1 MTQKKY
7 PAYKPSSTEWLGE
20 VPSHWKVMRLRF
32 ILASD
37 GVKIGPFGSALK
49 YEYIKDQGIKI
60 YGQEHVIKD
69 DFSLGKKY
77 IDSEKF
83 AELETYELLSGDV
96 IVTMMGTTGKCKVFP
111 EGVERGIMDSHLTRL
126 RTKLHEY
133 LPQLLALIINDSH
146 LIYSQIKWFSKGSIM
161 EGLNS
166 TIIKSL
172 YIPIP
177 PLEEQKQIL
186 KYITEKKEKI
196 DSTIRQKERLI
207 ELLQE
212 ERTAIINQ
220 AVTRG
225 LDRNVK
231 MKDSGVG
238 WLGDIPEHWVSSRLR
253 YYIQVLTDFT
263 ANGSF
268 ASLAENVKYKDQP
281 DYSRLIR
288 LTDLREDL
296 KNEQAIYVDEHGHK
310 YLKKSELFG
319 GELLIANVGAYA
331 GLVCRM
337 PFYNGK
343 ATLGPNMFLLKTSS
357 GLTNE
362 FAFYLLTSDFIST
375 PLKISASS
383 TAQPKLNKD
392 NIREVQIV
400 VPPVN
405 EQHIIVEYLKTKLEI
420 LNKTLSET
428 ERQILLLK
436 EYRTSLINE
445 VVTGKRCVLDEQV
458 SELLP

>member
-225 LDRNVK
+225 LDPNVK
-231 MKDSGVG
+231 MKDSGVE
-238 WLGDIPEHWVSSRLR
+238 WLGKIPEHWKKTRLKTVLLKIGSGVTPKGGAEVYQTSGIPILRSQNIHFDGLRLDDVAYITEDIHRSMNSSRVVSGD
-253 YYIQVLTDFT
+253 VLLNITG
-263 ANGSF
+263 ASIGRSF
-268 ASLAENVKYKDQP
+268 
-281 DYSRLIR
+281 
-288 LTDLREDL
+288 
-296 KNEQAIYVDEHGHK
+296 YVDDLLGEANVNQHVCILRPDNDVNTK
-310 YLKKSELFG
+310 YLYYFLASELSQLQIA
-319 GELLIANVGAYA
+319 LLQTGANRE
-331 GLVCRM
+331 GLN
-337 PFYNGK
+337 FEQ
-343 ATLGPNMFLLKTSS
+343 LGNFLL
-357 GLTNE
+357 
-362 FAFYLLTSDFIST
+362 
-375 PLKISASS
+375 PL
-383 TAQPKLNKD
+383 P
-392 NIREVQIV
+392 NIEVQKKIV
-400 VPPVN
+400 KILDQKVQSLNNLSSKV
-405 EQHIIVEYLKTKLEI
+405 QTEI
-420 LNKTLSET
+420 
-428 ERQILLLK
+428 RLLK
-436 EYRTSLINE
+436 EYRTVLINE
-445 VVTGKRCVLDEQV
+445 VVTGKRCVT
-458 SELLP
+458 